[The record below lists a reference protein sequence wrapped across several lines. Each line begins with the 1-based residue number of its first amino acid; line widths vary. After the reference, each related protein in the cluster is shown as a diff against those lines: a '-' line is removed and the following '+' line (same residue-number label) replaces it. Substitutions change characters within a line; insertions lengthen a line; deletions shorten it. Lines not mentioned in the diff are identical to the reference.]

1 MGQSQKESSSMVK
14 FQVACVIK
22 TFGGLNR
29 VAIEVYGSKLF
40 SAKCG
45 FSAELQAI
53 KDETSTLEM
62 WWDGIEKFSLFK

>member
-1 MGQSQKESSSMVK
+1 MGQSQKGSSSMVK

-22 TFGGLNR
+22 TLNR

-40 SAKCG
+40 SAKRG
-45 FSAELQAI
+45 FSAELQVI